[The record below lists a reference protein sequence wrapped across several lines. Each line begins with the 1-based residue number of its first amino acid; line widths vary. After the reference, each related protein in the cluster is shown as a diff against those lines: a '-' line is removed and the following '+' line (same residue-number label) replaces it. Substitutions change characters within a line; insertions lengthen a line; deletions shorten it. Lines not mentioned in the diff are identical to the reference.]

1 MKVYNIKP
9 NTMTNEIT
17 EEIDQ
22 KLENIY
28 TYILTKKN
36 TYKFNLSHLPEIN
49 DYTTNILEA
58 IHFDEIFKELNKKT
72 HNCIYWFELKDEQ
85 KCLELNTLLDNNREK
100 LSDQYRVIP
109 PKNKNQDSNVLYV
122 GIRRGGVRKRDQLSN
137 LSGRIVQHLGY
148 YERGSTQGL
157 QLVHWCKGLD
167 FDINLNVVE
176 LENLPNDYLN
186 VVEKILSYHLKPLC
200 GRH

>member
-1 MKVYNIKP
+1 M
-9 NTMTNEIT
+9 
-17 EEIDQ
+17 
-22 KLENIY
+22 
-28 TYILTKKN
+28 
-36 TYKFNLSHLPEIN
+36 
-49 DYTTNILEA
+49 
-58 IHFDEIFKELNKKT
+58 
-72 HNCIYWFELKDEQ
+72 
-85 KCLELNTLLDNNREK
+85 ELNTLLDNNREK
-100 LSDQYRVIP
+100 LSNQYRVIP